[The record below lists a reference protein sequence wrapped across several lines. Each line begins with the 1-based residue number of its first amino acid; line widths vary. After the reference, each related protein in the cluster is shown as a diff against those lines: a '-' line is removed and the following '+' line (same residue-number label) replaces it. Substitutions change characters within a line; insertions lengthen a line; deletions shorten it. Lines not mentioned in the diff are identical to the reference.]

1 MSRMKFS
8 ELSGKDVIS
17 QDGREIGQ
25 VSDIAL
31 DSSSWRIDT
40 LVVKLERELLEA
52 FHMKK
57 PLIGTQTIQIPTS
70 HVSGVGD
77 KVILHKK
84 LEELTAL
91 ARESQKLS
99 PPKSEARVATPPS
112 ATPPSPA
119 PAVEAKSEK

>member
-1 MSRMKFS
+1 MSRIKFS

-31 DSSSWRIDT
+31 DSSGWRIDT
-40 LVVKLERELLEA
+40 LVVKLERDLLEA

-57 PLIGTQTIQIPTS
+57 PVFGTQTIQIPTS

-91 ARESQKLS
+91 ARESQRMA
-99 PPKSEARVATPPS
+99 PAAPRTEARGG

-119 PAVEAKSEK
+119 PAVEAKGGEK

>member
-1 MSRMKFS
+1 MSRIKFS

-40 LVVKLERELLEA
+40 LVVKLERDLLES

-91 ARESQKLS
+91 ARESQRMA
-99 PPKSEARVATPPS
+99 PQTAPRAEAKS
-112 ATPPSPA
+112 ATPASPA
-119 PAVEAKSEK
+119 PAVEAKGGEK

>member
-31 DSSSWRIDT
+31 DSSGWRIDT
-40 LVVKLERELLEA
+40 LVVKLERDLLEA

-57 PLIGTQTIQIPTS
+57 PVFGTQTIQIPTS

-91 ARESQKLS
+91 ARESQ
-99 PPKSEARVATPPS
+99 RVAPAAPPRAEAKG

-119 PAVEAKSEK
+119 PAVEAKGGEK

>member
-1 MSRMKFS
+1 MSRIKFS

-40 LVVKLERELLEA
+40 LVVKLERDLLEA

-57 PLIGTQTIQIPTS
+57 PVFGTQTIQIPTS

-77 KVILHKK
+77 KVILLKK

-91 ARESQKLS
+91 ARESQKA
-99 PPKSEARVATPPS
+99 PPAPRAETKA

-119 PAVEAKSEK
+119 PAVEAKRDE